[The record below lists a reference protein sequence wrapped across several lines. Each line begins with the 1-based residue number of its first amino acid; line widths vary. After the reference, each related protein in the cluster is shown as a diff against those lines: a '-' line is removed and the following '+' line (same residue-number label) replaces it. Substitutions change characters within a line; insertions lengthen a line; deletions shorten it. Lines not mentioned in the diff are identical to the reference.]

1 MEIEN
6 RESQILD
13 RVVEVIKARKAGR
26 GMTNAEGKS
35 YVRGLMDQ
43 GVDQICE
50 KIAEETME
58 LCRALKHE
66 SDERVSNEAADLVFH
81 VLIGLVH
88 RDLDLGHVAGVF
100 DQRFG
105 VSGIDEKAHRD

>member
-13 RVVEVIKARKAGR
+13 RVVEVIKERKAGR

-35 YVRGLMDQ
+35 YVRRLMDK
-43 GVDQICE
+43 GTDQICE

-66 SDERVSNEAADLVFH
+66 SDERVSDEAADLLFH
-81 VLIGLVH
+81 VLVGLVH
-88 RDLDLGHVAGVF
+88 RDLDLGDVAGVF
-100 DQRFG
+100 DRRFG
-105 VSGIDEKAHRD
+105 TSGIDEKANRD